1 MDSRRK
7 HAGMTLAGECLYQ
20 LTYHNIKRK
29 MSDRVIRA
37 SEIGQYD
44 FCAKA
49 WWLGS
54 IEGVQPS
61 NIRGLQAG
69 TAAHEEHGRQVQR
82 AVQMQVAAIVLI
94 GFGVFVLLLALFA
107 R

>member
-1 MDSRRK
+1 
-7 HAGMTLAGECLYQ
+7 
-20 LTYHNIKRK
+20 
-29 MSDRVIRA
+29 MSDRIIRA

-54 IEGVQPS
+54 IEGVPPS
-61 NIRGLQAG
+61 NLSQLQTG
-69 TAAHEEHGRQVQR
+69 TAAHEEHGRQVKR
-82 AVQMQVAAIVLI
+82 ASQLQVAAIVLV
-94 GFGVFVLLLALFA
+94 GLGVIVLMLALFA

>member
-1 MDSRRK
+1 
-7 HAGMTLAGECLYQ
+7 
-20 LTYHNIKRK
+20 
-29 MSDRVIRA
+29 MSDRIIRA

-54 IEGVQPS
+54 IEGVSPS
-61 NIRGLQAG
+61 NIRQLQAG
-69 TAAHEEHGRQVQR
+69 TAAHEAHGRQVKR
-82 AVQMQVAAIVLI
+82 ASQLQAAAFILVGL
-94 GFGVFVLLLALFA
+94 GVIILLLAVFA

>member
-1 MDSRRK
+1 
-7 HAGMTLAGECLYQ
+7 
-20 LTYHNIKRK
+20 

-54 IEGVQPS
+54 IEGVPPS
-61 NIRGLQAG
+61 NIRELQAG
-69 TAAHEEHGRQVQR
+69 TAAHAQHGQQVQR
-82 AVQMQVAAIVLI
+82 AALMQTVALVLVGLGVIVL
-94 GFGVFVLLLALFA
+94 VLAFLA

>member
-1 MDSRRK
+1 
-7 HAGMTLAGECLYQ
+7 
-20 LTYHNIKRK
+20 
-29 MSDRVIRA
+29 MSDRIIRA

-54 IEGVQPS
+54 IEGVAPS
-61 NIRGLQAG
+61 NIRELQAG
-69 TAAHEEHGRQVQR
+69 TAAHEAHGKRVQQ
-82 AVQMQVAAIVLI
+82 ASQLQVAALVLVALGAIVL
-94 GFGVFVLLLALFA
+94 VLALLA

>member
-1 MDSRRK
+1 
-7 HAGMTLAGECLYQ
+7 
-20 LTYHNIKRK
+20 
-29 MSDRVIRA
+29 MSDRIIRA

-61 NIRGLQAG
+61 NVRELQAG
-69 TAAHEEHGRQVQR
+69 TRAHAEHGRQVQR
-82 AVQMQVAAIVLI
+82 AAQLQMVAIGLVVLGVIVL
-94 GFGVFVLLLALFA
+94 VVALLA

>member
-1 MDSRRK
+1 
-7 HAGMTLAGECLYQ
+7 
-20 LTYHNIKRK
+20 
-29 MSDRVIRA
+29 MSDRIIRA

-61 NIRGLQAG
+61 NVHELQAG
-69 TAAHEEHGRQVQR
+69 TSAHEAHGRQVQR
-82 AVQMQVAAIVLI
+82 ASQMQIAAFALVALGVVILI
-94 GFGVFVLLLALFA
+94 LALFG

>member
-1 MDSRRK
+1 
-7 HAGMTLAGECLYQ
+7 
-20 LTYHNIKRK
+20 

-44 FCAKA
+44 FCAQA

-61 NIRGLQAG
+61 NVRELQAG
-69 TAAHEEHGRQVQR
+69 TQAHAEHGRQVQR
-82 AVQMQVAAIVLI
+82 AAQLQLAALVLVGLGVIVL
-94 GFGVFVLLLALFA
+94 VLTMFV

>member
-1 MDSRRK
+1 
-7 HAGMTLAGECLYQ
+7 
-20 LTYHNIKRK
+20 
-29 MSDRVIRA
+29 MSDRIIRA

-54 IEGVQPS
+54 IEGIQTS
-61 NIRGLQAG
+61 NIRELQAG
-69 TAAHEEHGRQVQR
+69 TAAHEQHGRQIRR
-82 AVQMQVAAIVLI
+82 ATQMQVAALVLVAL
-94 GFGVFVLLLALFA
+94 GVIVLLLAVFA

>member
-1 MDSRRK
+1 MVHS
-7 HAGMTLAGECLYQ
+7 H
-20 LTYHNIKRK
+20 
-29 MSDRVIRA
+29 MSDRAIRA

-54 IEGVQPS
+54 IEEVSPS
-61 NIRGLQAG
+61 NIRQLQAG
-69 TAAHEEHGRQVQR
+69 TAAHEEHDRHVKR
-82 AVQMQVAAIVLI
+82 ASQLQTAAFLLM
-94 GFGVFVLLLALFA
+94 GLGVIILLLALIA

>member
-1 MDSRRK
+1 
-7 HAGMTLAGECLYQ
+7 
-20 LTYHNIKRK
+20 
-29 MSDRVIRA
+29 MSDRIVRA

-54 IEGVQPS
+54 VEGVQPS
-61 NIRGLQAG
+61 NVRELQAG

-82 AVQMQVAAIVLI
+82 AAQLQLAAVMLVGLGVIVL
-94 GFGVFVLLLALFA
+94 VLAVFA

>member
-1 MDSRRK
+1 
-7 HAGMTLAGECLYQ
+7 
-20 LTYHNIKRK
+20 
-29 MSDRVIRA
+29 MSDTVIRA

-61 NIRGLQAG
+61 NIHELQAG
-69 TAAHEEHGRQVQR
+69 TDAHEQHGRQVRR
-82 AVQMQVAAIVLI
+82 ASQLQMIAIGLVALGVIVL
-94 GFGVFVLLLALFA
+94 VLALFA

>member
-1 MDSRRK
+1 
-7 HAGMTLAGECLYQ
+7 
-20 LTYHNIKRK
+20 
-29 MSDRVIRA
+29 MSNRIIRA

-54 IEGVQPS
+54 IEGVPPS
-61 NIRGLQAG
+61 NLSQLQAG
-69 TAAHEEHGRQVQR
+69 TAAHEEHGRQVKR
-82 AVQMQVAAIVLI
+82 ASQLQVAAIVLV
-94 GFGVFVLLLALFA
+94 GLGVIVLMLALFA

>member
-1 MDSRRK
+1 
-7 HAGMTLAGECLYQ
+7 
-20 LTYHNIKRK
+20 
-29 MSDRVIRA
+29 MSDRIIRA

-61 NIRGLQAG
+61 NIHELQAG
-69 TAAHEEHGRQVQR
+69 TAAHEQHGRQVRR
-82 AVQMQVAAIVLI
+82 ASQMQMVAMGLVVLGVIVL
-94 GFGVFVLLLALFA
+94 VLAVFA

>member
-1 MDSRRK
+1 
-7 HAGMTLAGECLYQ
+7 
-20 LTYHNIKRK
+20 
-29 MSDRVIRA
+29 MSDRIIRA

-61 NIRGLQAG
+61 NVRELQAG
-69 TAAHEEHGRQVQR
+69 TAAHEEHGQQVRR
-82 AVQMQVAAIVLI
+82 ASQFQTAAIVLV
-94 GFGVFVLLLALFA
+94 GLGVIILMLALFL

>member
-1 MDSRRK
+1 
-7 HAGMTLAGECLYQ
+7 
-20 LTYHNIKRK
+20 
-29 MSDRVIRA
+29 MSNRIIRA

-44 FCAKA
+44 YCAKA

-61 NIRGLQAG
+61 NIQELQAG
-69 TAAHEEHGRQVQR
+69 TAAHEAHGRRVRR
-82 AVQMQVAAIVLI
+82 ASQLQTAAIVFVGLGVIMLLI
-94 GFGVFVLLLALFA
+94 ALFA

>member
-1 MDSRRK
+1 
-7 HAGMTLAGECLYQ
+7 
-20 LTYHNIKRK
+20 
-29 MSDRVIRA
+29 MSDRIIRA

-61 NIRGLQAG
+61 NLHELQAG
-69 TAAHEEHGRQVQR
+69 TIAHEAHGRRVQR
-82 AVQMQVAAIVLI
+82 AVRMQVAAFILVGLGVLI
-94 GFGVFVLLLALFA
+94 LLFA
-107 R
+107 ALAR

>member
-1 MDSRRK
+1 LRCAQRK
-7 HAGMTLAGECLYQ
+7 CGESKDAVL
-20 LTYHNIKRK
+20 REK

-49 WWLGS
+49 WWLAS
-54 IEGVQPS
+54 IEGVPPS
-61 NIRGLQAG
+61 NVGELQSGA
-69 TAAHEEHGRQVQR
+69 AAHAEHGRQVRR
-82 AVQMQVAAIVLI
+82 AAQLQLMAIGLVMLGVIVL
-94 GFGVFVLLLALFA
+94 VLTVLA

>member
-1 MDSRRK
+1 
-7 HAGMTLAGECLYQ
+7 
-20 LTYHNIKRK
+20 
-29 MSDRVIRA
+29 MSNHIIRA

-54 IEGVQPS
+54 IDGVQPS
-61 NIRGLQAG
+61 NIRELQAG
-69 TAAHEEHGRQVQR
+69 TAAHEQHGRQVQR
-82 AVQMQVAAIVLI
+82 ASQLQRAAMGLVVLGVIVL
-94 GFGVFVLLLALFA
+94 VLALFA

>member
-1 MDSRRK
+1 
-7 HAGMTLAGECLYQ
+7 
-20 LTYHNIKRK
+20 
-29 MSDRVIRA
+29 MSDRIIRA

-54 IEGVQPS
+54 IEGVPPA
-61 NIRGLQAG
+61 NLHELQAG
-69 TAAHEEHGRQVQR
+69 TAVHEEHGRQVRR
-82 AVQMQVAAIVLI
+82 AAQLQAAAFMLVGLGVIVL
-94 GFGVFVLLLALFA
+94 VLALIA

>member
-1 MDSRRK
+1 
-7 HAGMTLAGECLYQ
+7 
-20 LTYHNIKRK
+20 
-29 MSDRVIRA
+29 MSDRIIRA

-61 NIRGLQAG
+61 NVYELQAG
-69 TAAHEEHGRQVQR
+69 TAAHEEHGQQVRR
-82 AVQMQVAAIVLI
+82 ASQLQVAALVLV
-94 GFGVFVLLLALFA
+94 GLGVLVLVLAILA

>member
-1 MDSRRK
+1 
-7 HAGMTLAGECLYQ
+7 
-20 LTYHNIKRK
+20 
-29 MSDRVIRA
+29 MSDRIIRA

-61 NIRGLQAG
+61 NIRELQAG
-69 TAAHEEHGRQVQR
+69 TAAHEQHGRQVRR
-82 AVQMQVAAIVLI
+82 ASQMQMAAFMLVGLGIV
-94 GFGVFVLLLALFA
+94 VLLLAVFA

>member
-1 MDSRRK
+1 
-7 HAGMTLAGECLYQ
+7 
-20 LTYHNIKRK
+20 
-29 MSDRVIRA
+29 MSDRFIRA

-61 NIRGLQAG
+61 NIRELQAG
-69 TAAHEEHGRQVQR
+69 TAAHEEHGRQVRRASQMQR
-82 AVQMQVAAIVLI
+82 AAFILVGL
-94 GFGVFVLLLALFA
+94 GVIVLLLAWFA

>member
-1 MDSRRK
+1 LFI
-7 HAGMTLAGECLYQ
+7 AA
-20 LTYHNIKRK
+20 
-29 MSDRVIRA
+29 MSDRIIRA

-61 NIRGLQAG
+61 NIRQLQAG
-69 TAAHEEHGRQVQR
+69 TAAHEEHGRQVRR
-82 AVQMQVAAIVLI
+82 AGQMQVAAFMLVGL
-94 GFGVFVLLLALFA
+94 GVIILLLSLFA

>member
-1 MDSRRK
+1 
-7 HAGMTLAGECLYQ
+7 
-20 LTYHNIKRK
+20 
-29 MSDRVIRA
+29 MSDRIIRA

-54 IEGVQPS
+54 IDGVQPS
-61 NIRGLQAG
+61 NIRELQAG
-69 TAAHEEHGRQVQR
+69 TAAHEQHGRQVQR
-82 AVQMQVAAIVLI
+82 ASQMQIAA
-94 GFGVFVLLLALFA
+94 FVLVGLGVVVLMLTLFA

>member
-1 MDSRRK
+1 
-7 HAGMTLAGECLYQ
+7 
-20 LTYHNIKRK
+20 
-29 MSDRVIRA
+29 MSQRVIRA

-61 NIRGLQAG
+61 NIHELQAG
-69 TAAHEEHGRQVQR
+69 TAAHEAHGRQVQR
-82 AVQMQVAAIVLI
+82 ASQMQLAAFVLVGLGVIVL
-94 GFGVFVLLLALFA
+94 VFALFA

>member
-1 MDSRRK
+1 MLIIGNCS
-7 HAGMTLAGECLYQ
+7 L
-20 LTYHNIKRK
+20 
-29 MSDRVIRA
+29 SDRIIRA

-54 IEGVQPS
+54 IEGVEPS
-61 NIRGLQAG
+61 NVHELLAG
-69 TAAHEEHGRQVQR
+69 TAAHEQHGQQVRR
-82 AVQMQVAAIVLI
+82 ASQMQTVALVLVVLGVIVL
-94 GFGVFVLLLALFA
+94 VLALFA